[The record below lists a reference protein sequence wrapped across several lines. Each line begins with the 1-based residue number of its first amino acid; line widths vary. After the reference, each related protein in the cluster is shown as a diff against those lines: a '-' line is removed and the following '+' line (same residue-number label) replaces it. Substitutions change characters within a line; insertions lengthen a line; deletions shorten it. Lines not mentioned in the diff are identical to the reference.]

1 MTERNAALPA
11 ADGST
16 DPHLWL
22 EEVTGEEAMSWVR
35 NRNAQAEGE
44 LDADGEVTALGVE
57 LKQILDSPASIPHV
71 RRRGDHLYNFWTD
84 AEHPRGLWRRTTP
97 ESFRSDEPEWEVLID
112 VDALNAAES
121 EDWVWHGASVL
132 RPADGQPWRHVIVD
146 LSHGGSD
153 ADVSREFDLLEKRF
167 VPPAEGGFHRPEA
180 KGSLSWVDRDTVLV
194 SNDFGP
200 GTTSSS
206 GYPLQVRRWRRG
218 TPLESAEL
226 VYQADPSD
234 MQAAAWHDDTPGFER
249 DWVYRI
255 RAFYDDDLLLVNDDG
270 STTLIDVPADCQA
283 HPHRDLL
290 LLSPRSEFEIDG
302 VLLPAGSLA
311 VAPLASFLPGWQGSG
326 PRVQVLFTPSET
338 TSLADWFPTRNL
350 IVVVAQ
356 EDVRTYLSVFVP
368 DGGGWR
374 EQRIHSD
381 LPGTVSAAAVDAVV
395 GDVVQVVAS
404 GFLQPPTL
412 YLTDLAPMLAGEAPS
427 ALEELKAEPSH
438 FDASGLEVSQHFAV
452 SDDGTRVPYFQIGPR
467 DRGPAEQS
475 PTLLQGYGGFEI
487 SLTPHYGALSGKAW
501 LERGGTLVVANI
513 RGGGEYGP
521 AWHQAALKQH
531 RYRAYQDFAAVAR
544 DLVARGVTT
553 RERLACQGGSNG
565 GLLTGNML
573 TTYPGLFGAV
583 VIQVPL
589 LDMRRYTKLLAGASW
604 IAEYGDPETS
614 DWDFIRTFS
623 PYHLLDETV
632 DYPAVLITTSTRD
645 DRVHPGH
652 ARKMAAALEGLGAN
666 VRYWEN
672 IEGGHGG
679 AADNAQA
686 ARMNALIW
694 TFLNQ
699 TIGG

>member
-11 ADGST
+11 TDGST

-22 EEVTGEEAMSWVR
+22 EEVTGAEALAWVR
-35 NRNAQAEGE
+35 ERNARAEGE
-44 LDADGEVTALGVE
+44 LDADGAVTALAAE

-97 ESFRSDEPEWEVLID
+97 ESFRTEEPDWEVLID
-112 VDALNAAES
+112 VDALNAAEG

-132 RPADGQPWRHVIVD
+132 RPAEGQPWRHVIVD

-153 ADVSREFDLLEKRF
+153 ADVSREFDLVTRRF
-167 VPPAEGGFHRPEA
+167 VPPSEGGFLRPEA
-180 KGSLSWVDRDTVLV
+180 KGSLNWVDRDTVLV
-194 SNDFGP
+194 ANDFGP
-200 GTTSSS
+200 GTVSSS

-218 TPLESAEL
+218 TPIEAAEL
-226 VYQADPSD
+226 LYAAEPTD
-234 MQAAAWHDDTPGFER
+234 MQAAAWHEDSPGFRR

-255 RAFYDDDLLLVNDDG
+255 RAFYDEDLLLVNDDG

-290 LLSPRSEFEIDG
+290 LLSPRTEFEIDG
-302 VLLPAGSLA
+302 VRLPAGSLA
-311 VAPLASFLPGWQGSG
+311 VAPLASFLPGWQGEG
-326 PRVQVLFTPSET
+326 PRATVLFTPTET
-338 TSLADWFPTRNL
+338 TSLADWFPTRDL

-356 EDVRTYLSVFVP
+356 EDVRTYLTVFVP
-368 DGGGWR
+368 DGSGWR
-374 EQRIHSD
+374 GRRIHTD
-381 LPGTVSAAAVDAVV
+381 LPGTVAATVVD
-395 GDVVQVVAS
+395 DVVSNAVQITAS

-412 YLTDLAPMLAGEAPS
+412 YLSDLAPMLAGQDPTP
-427 ALEELKAEPSH
+427 LEELKAEPSH
-438 FDASGLEVSQHFAV
+438 FDASGLQVSQHFAV
-452 SDDGTRVPYFQIGPR
+452 SDDGTRVPYFQIGPTVPR
-467 DRGPAEQS
+467 PASES
-475 PTLLQGYGGFEI
+475 PTLLKGYGGFEV
-487 SLTPHYGALSGKAW
+487 SWTPSYGALNGRAW
-501 LERGGTLVVANI
+501 LEQGGTLVVANI

-521 AWHQAALKQH
+521 AWHQAALQQH

-604 IAEYGDPETS
+604 IAEYGDPDTS

>member
-1 MTERNAALPA
+1 MSERNAALPSP
-11 ADGST
+11 DGT
-16 DPHLWL
+16 VDPHLWL
-22 EEVTGEEAMSWVR
+22 EDVTGEETLAWVR
-35 NRNAQAEGE
+35 NHNAHAEGE
-44 LDADGEVTALGVE
+44 LDAEGEVTE
-57 LKQILDSPASIPHV
+57 LAAQLKRILDSPASIPHV
-71 RRRGDHLYNFWTD
+71 KRRGDHLYNFWTD

-97 ESFRSDEPEWEVLID
+97 ESFRTDDPEWEVLID
-112 VDALNAAES
+112 VDALNEAEGQ
-121 EDWVWHGASVL
+121 DWVWHGASVL
-132 RPADGQPWRHVIVD
+132 RPAEGEPWRHVIVD

-153 ADVSREFDLLEKRF
+153 ADISREFDLVEKRF
-167 VPPAEGGFHRPEA
+167 IPAAEGGFERPEA
-180 KGSLSWVDRDTVLV
+180 KGALAWVDRDTVFII
-194 SNDFGP
+194 NDFGP
-200 GTTSSS
+200 GTLSTS

-218 TPLESAEL
+218 TPLDSAEL
-226 VYQADPSD
+226 LYTAAPTD
-234 MQAAAWHDDTPGFER
+234 MQAAAWHEDSPGHER
-249 DWVYRI
+249 DWIFRI
-255 RAFYDDDLLLVNDDG
+255 RSFYDNDLLLLNDDG

-290 LLSPRSEFEIDG
+290 LLAPRTDFEVDG
-302 VLLPAGSLA
+302 VRLPAGSLA
-311 VAPLASFLPGWQGSG
+311 VAPLRSFLSGWQGQR
-326 PRVQVLFTPSET
+326 PRATVLFTPTET
-338 TSLADWFPTRNL
+338 TSLADWFPTRDL

-356 EDVRTYLSVFVP
+356 EDVRTSLTVFVP
-368 DGGGWR
+368 SDDGWR
-374 EQRIHSD
+374 AEPIHRD
-381 LPGTVSAAAVDAVV
+381 LPGTVEAIPSDAAINN
-395 GDVVQVVAS
+395 VVQVVAS

-412 YLTDLAPMLAGEAPS
+412 YLTDLTPMLAGESPS
-427 ALEELKAEPSH
+427 LLEQLKAEPSH
-438 FDASGLEVSQHFAV
+438 FDAAGLAVTQHFAM
-452 SDDGTRVPYFQIGPR
+452 SDDGTRVPYFQIGPVDPR
-467 DRGPAEQS
+467 PAEES

-487 SLTPHYGALSGKAW
+487 SLTPSYGPLSGKAW
-501 LERGGTLVVANI
+501 LERGGTLAVANI

-565 GLLTGNML
+565 GLLAGNML

-589 LDMRRYTKLLAGASW
+589 LDMRRYTHLLAGASW
-604 IAEYGDPETS
+604 VAEYGDPDSS

-652 ARKMAAALEGLGAN
+652 ARKMTAALEGLGAN

-672 IEGGHGG
+672 MEGGHGG

-694 TFLNQ
+694 TFLTH